1 MAVAL
6 TKIID
11 EKPAVSDALTN
22 EQEVKCPRCEQTYRL
37 GYSDDEWHRLKDWL
51 KLADTAIR
59 RDHDARHEAVT
70 IPLTWNGTK
79 RC

>member
-11 EKPAVSDALTN
+11 EKSAVSDALTN
-22 EQEVKCPRCEQTYRL
+22 EQEVKCPQCEQTYRL

-51 KLADTAIR
+51 TLAEAAIR
-59 RDHDARHEAVT
+59 KDHDARHEAVT
-70 IPLTWNGTK
+70 IPLI
-79 RC
+79 